1 MKGDF
6 YEKRN
11 QTFTIASAIQI
22 LLGVGSLLMTYFL
35 IGESDPTASGVE
47 PQQALGILVLTYAGY
62 AFQVVAGIT
71 GLILSKKKFILTV
84 IFGIILFI
92 PQLVTFL
99 HVQGNIALIIVNAL
113 LLAIP
118 YYYLHSAYKNY
129 KS

>member
-1 MKGDF
+1 
-6 YEKRN
+6 
-11 QTFTIASAIQI
+11 
-22 LLGVGSLLMTYFL
+22 MTYFL

-71 GLILSKKKFILTV
+71 GLILSKKKSILTV

-99 HVQGNIALIIVNAL
+99 HVQENIALIIVNAL